1 MSKCVQLPFCGI
13 FLICSVMLIHPLRIS
28 VKPQLIQLKQARCL
42 RTPTHSTVAK
52 LQPYCTLHNIEA
64 KFRSEGSAEMFVVTE
79 PLGLNFDILS
89 PGLLIPNEVW
99 SGAGGFGCLEQEG
112 TVMK

>member
-1 MSKCVQLPFCGI
+1 MRKSVQLPFCGI

-28 VKPQLIQLKQARCL
+28 VKSQLIQLKQARCL
-42 RTPTHSTVAK
+42 RTHTHSTVAK

-64 KFRSEGSAEMFVVTE
+64 RFRSEGSAEMFVVTE
-79 PLGLNFDILS
+79 LGLNFDILS

-112 TVMK
+112 TFMK